1 MRERGAESYDFLL
14 VTTYV
19 PVISLCV
26 RAIGFI
32 FLINWLTL
40 KLWLPWHVVVVF
52 TASVVYVDAWTM
64 ASHSLDRTCGYLC
77 VCALAVLAQ
86 PHAAGKHACTEG
98 ASLFLWCE
106 NFIWSFLS
114 TFEVISCVSGMRV
127 ALPSI
132 AKVLIGSV
140 LALLHAWGTC
150 GRPGVLEMMCR
161 AVVFYVM
168 CAVALM
174 CSKFTHVREIER
186 KNYMTMI
193 PHAYTHVFFVHLYAM
208 VASILFVLGVYVR
221 LVVQSTQ
228 SAPGAD
234 KRHESVSSR
243 EEHDEN
249 SELLRK
255 LIAAKAAN
263 GVN

>member
-1 MRERGAESYDFLL
+1 
-14 VTTYV
+14 
-19 PVISLCV
+19 
-26 RAIGFI
+26 
-32 FLINWLTL
+32 
-40 KLWLPWHVVVVF
+40 
-52 TASVVYVDAWTM
+52 
-64 ASHSLDRTCGYLC
+64 
-77 VCALAVLAQ
+77 
-86 PHAAGKHACTEG
+86 
-98 ASLFLWCE
+98 
-106 NFIWSFLS
+106 
-114 TFEVISCVSGMRV
+114 MRV
-127 ALPSI
+127 AVPSI

-208 VASILFVLGVYVR
+208 IASVLFVLSVYVR

-243 EEHDEN
+243 EERDEN